1 MVTRMTPVVHAWDDG
16 HRIEPT
22 THEYRVSPN
31 VDLSLSGLTDY
42 YGGLTDAFPA
52 QQTAAAVFAMSM
64 VSRAFASAEVRPAT
78 FAQTLS
84 APVRAMIGLE
94 LLLRGEFLAEID
106 LAASGR
112 IILYPGYGKV
122 ASGTHRPDTWRYEL
136 KLAQPGDDTE
146 PITRNVAANG
156 VVHVRDGADVLAPWK
171 GYSRLQR
178 MGVASQALADIEG
191 RLGHDARTRVMH
203 IIPVPDGIP
212 AARVTDVGNS
222 LRASRGNVK
231 LVETT
236 TGGWGQGRLAA
247 PSRDWEPRR
256 VGPEI
261 PQQNT
266 MFRDSTAAQIIAAM
280 GVPQQLQ
287 YGAAGEMREG
297 YRQLQTIEI
306 EPLARLV
313 EAELSE
319 KLETDIRFT
328 FDRLAAID
336 INARARAFQGFINGG
351 LTLEAALSLVGLEL
365 PHGGAATPAGSLPTA

>member
-1 MVTRMTPVVHAWDDG
+1 MTARMTPVVHAWDDG
-16 HRIEPT
+16 HRIEPA

-31 VDLSLSGLTDY
+31 IDLSLSGLTDY

-52 QQTAAAVFAMSM
+52 QKTAAAVFAMSM
-64 VSRAFASAEVRPAT
+64 VSRAFASAEVRPAA

-94 LLLRGEFLAEID
+94 MMLRGEFLGEID
-106 LAASGR
+106 VGAAGGLV
-112 IILYPGYGKV
+112 IYPGYGGV
-122 ASGTHRPDTWRYEL
+122 RSGGRDPATWRYEL
-136 KLAQPGDDTE
+136 KFALPGDDAE
-146 PITRNVAANG
+146 PLTRNVASNG
-156 VVHVRDGADVLAPWK
+156 VVHVRDNVSVLQPWK
-171 GYSRLQR
+171 GVSRLELSG
-178 MGVASQALADIEG
+178 MSADALANIEG

-256 VGPEI
+256 VGP
-261 PQQNT
+261 
-266 MFRDSTAAQIIAAM
+266 RDPTGKYYVPRSARRQGDHRGHGRASAAPVRR
-280 GVPQQLQ
+280 GRR
-287 YGAAGEMREG
+287 EMREG

-319 KLETDIRFT
+319 KLEAVIIRFT
-328 FDRLAAID
+328 L
-336 INARARAFQGFINGG
+336 
-351 LTLEAALSLVGLEL
+351 
-365 PHGGAATPAGSLPTA
+365 